1 MPKARERRLRE
12 ARSGCPGDGV
22 AQKDHPSR
30 KGGGT
35 DDGVDDDCSSGPAEA
50 LRGRGRLCGGQ
61 DVEARGGRVPSRQ
74 AGGAPARGEDAPRR
88 PPLPGKCGGTTEL
101 AERDAGCLAQSGRSR
116 WSLGGGS
123 RAGYWKGP

>member
-1 MPKARERRLRE
+1 MAR
-12 ARSGCPGDGV
+12 
-22 AQKDHPSR
+22 KDDPSR

-35 DDGVDDDCSSGPAEA
+35 DDGVDDDCSSGPA
-50 LRGRGRLCGGQ
+50 RRCGG
-61 DVEARGGRVPSRQ
+61 EAGCAAGRTLRREAAGRVPSRQ